1 MDNKMIMHG
10 IVEFLEDICEYKG
23 IMFDYG
29 ADVATGKQDFNQGM
43 LQSKI
48 RISYL
53 LSLSEKASKSKHDW

>member
-1 MDNKMIMHG
+1 MDNKMMMHG
-10 IVEFLEDICEYKG
+10 IVEFLEDIREYKG

-29 ADVATGKQDFNQGM
+29 ADVAIGKQGFSQDM

-53 LSLSEKASKSKHDW
+53 LSLSEKSPKSKHDW